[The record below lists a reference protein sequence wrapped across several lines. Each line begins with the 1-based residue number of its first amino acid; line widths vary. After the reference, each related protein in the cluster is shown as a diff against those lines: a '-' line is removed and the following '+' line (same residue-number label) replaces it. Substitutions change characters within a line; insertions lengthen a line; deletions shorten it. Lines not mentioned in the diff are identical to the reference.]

1 MLIMYS
7 RVNGIYCSVI
17 AVTSYTERV
26 LIKVYKAFTIFEYY
40 EWHQRLK
47 QLFNEWQQLKWT
59 LDSFRLACNVWFVLF
74 QHWRK
79 IRMAKSCIKCWN
91 FNEMGFKCWRQ
102 QNDELNFTTYVS
114 FFCFF
119 LSLFNYFLFERH
131 IRNHMKTMTT
141 LTITASVQ
149 IFTLFCK
156 QTKYSYSYM

>member
-7 RVNGIYCSVI
+7 MYNVFKSKWHLLQCHCSYIVYGTRADQSI
-17 AVTSYTERV
+17 QSVHYIRV
-26 LIKVYKAFTIFEYY
+26 LRMTSTK
-40 EWHQRLK
+40 WLK

-102 QNDELNFTTYVS
+102 QNDELNLTTYVYLS
-114 FFCFF
+114 FVF
-119 LSLFNYFLFERH
+119 SLF
-131 IRNHMKTMTT
+131 I
-141 LTITASVQ
+141 
-149 IFTLFCK
+149 
-156 QTKYSYSYM
+156 